1 MNSDFD
7 LFNEF
12 DTFNQINITQKNNL
26 DNESKTCDC
35 NVPLEEWIQED
46 GFQVCPKCGF
56 QVNCSLDMS
65 AEYRFYG
72 NEDSKSSDPTR
83 CGMPIDPL
91 LPSSSLSTIMSGKN
105 SQLKR
110 LQTWSSIPYKERSLK
125 QVFDIITNVCNE
137 LKLNQSVIQL
147 SKSLYHSIKE
157 HQLSRGRNRNALLS
171 ACIYNSCKACG
182 VKILPDTIYKYFG
195 LEFCDLCEGHKTLSE
210 LLVYS
215 KHKIEIKP
223 SDWNDFLERYCIEL
237 QFNNNQIKEIMN
249 LAEKI
254 NELSILKK
262 HIPQSFASGVLY
274 YYIQQKNLKHIQK
287 EQIIQICDISKVTI
301 EKIYAKILPWTCI
314 IFD

>member
-1 MNSDFD
+1 MSSDFD
-7 LFNEF
+7 FFNEF
-12 DTFNQINITQKNNL
+12 DTFKNK
-26 DNESKTCDC
+26 EEQTIVKETCDC
-35 NVPLEEWIQED
+35 NIPIDDWLQED
-46 GFQVCPKCGF
+46 GFQVCPSCGF
-56 QVNCSLDMS
+56 QIYCSLDMN

-72 NEDSKSSDPTR
+72 NEDSKAVDPTR

-91 LPSSSLSTIMSGKN
+91 LPNSSLSTMMAGKN
-105 SQLKR
+105 NQLKR
-110 LQTWSSIPYKERSLK
+110 LQSWSSIPYKERSLK

-147 SKSLYHSIKE
+147 SKSIYHSIRE

-171 ACIYNSCKACG
+171 ACIYNACKACG
-182 VKILPDTIYKYFG
+182 VKILPDTIYKHFG
-195 LEFCDLCEGHKTLSE
+195 LQFCDLCEGHKTLAE
-210 LLVYS
+210 LLVHS

-223 SDWNDFLERYCIEL
+223 SEWNDFLERFCIEL
-237 QFNNNQIKEIMN
+237 KFTNEETKDIMN
-249 LAEKI
+249 LANKI

-274 YYIQQKNLKHIQK
+274 YFIQQKNMKHISK
-287 EQIIQICDISKVTI
+287 DHVLQICDISKVTI

>member
-1 MNSDFD
+1 MSSDFD
-7 LFNEF
+7 FFNEF
-12 DTFNQINITQKNNL
+12 ETIRQSNTIEDNL
-26 DNESKTCDC
+26 KIVDKCNCDISMD
-35 NVPLEEWIQED
+35 EWIQED
-46 GFQVCPKCGF
+46 GFLVCPNCGY
-56 QVNCSLDMS
+56 QIYSSLDMN

-72 NEDSKSSDPTR
+72 NEDSKSVDPTR

-91 LPSSSLSTIMSGKN
+91 LPNSSLSTMMSGKN

-110 LQTWSSIPYKERSLK
+110 LQSWSSIPYKERSLK
-125 QVFDIITNVCNE
+125 QVFDIITNTCNE

-147 SKSLYHSIKE
+147 SKSIYHSIRE

-171 ACIYNSCKACG
+171 ACIYNACKACG
-182 VKILPDTIYKYFG
+182 VKILPDSIYKHFG
-195 LEFCDLCEGHKTLSE
+195 LQFCDLCEGHKTLAE
-210 LLVYS
+210 LLVHS

-223 SDWNDFLERYCIEL
+223 SDWNDFLERFCIEL
-237 QFNNNQIKEIMN
+237 QFNNEQTKEIMN
-249 LAEKI
+249 LAKKI

-274 YYIQQKNLKHIQK
+274 YYIQQKNINHINK

-301 EKIYAKILPWTCI
+301 EKIYKKILPWTCI